1 MLKIDERLFQR
12 LVEVRRDLHRNPE
25 LSWQE
30 YRTADQVCSFLD
42 DLSDVD
48 YRRDVAGAGIVAEI
62 DRGNSDRWVALRAD
76 MDALPVNEETE
87 LPFASSVPGVMHACG
102 HDAHMTVLLG
112 AAALLADQAEL
123 PAPIRFLFQPAEE
136 TGDGAKAMI
145 EADVLQDVG
154 MIFGG
159 HVDRHY
165 PVGSIVVTDGAVNAS
180 SDQFSIHIQ
189 GRGGHA
195 ARPHETVDTVVVGS
209 LLVMAVQTIVS
220 REINPSHPSV
230 VTVGR
235 FEAGTAANVIA
246 DRATLKGTVRAQ
258 DAEVRLSLESSLRR
272 IARSIAQLHNADIDV
287 EFKRGTPE
295 LVNQGVPVNLA
306 RGAATDVVGAS
317 HVLSMETANMGGE
330 DFSYYLQHVPGCY
343 VRYGSRSEERH
354 AFPAHS
360 SRFDVD
366 ESVLAVGASYLAR
379 IANLAGAYLAA
390 SNDNLAASGATP

>member
-1 MLKIDERLFQR
+1 MLKPDKRLYDR
-12 LVEVRRDLHRNPE
+12 LVSVRRDFHQNPE

-30 YRTADQVCSFLD
+30 YRTADQVCAFLD
-42 DLSDVD
+42 ELPEIS
-48 YRRDVAGAGIVAEI
+48 YRRDVAGVGIVAELK
-62 DRGNSDRWVALRAD
+62 RGRGDRWVALRAD
-76 MDALPVNEETE
+76 LDALPVHEETE

-102 HDAHMTVLLG
+102 HDVHTTVLLG
-112 AAALLADQAEL
+112 AAALLASEPDL

-136 TGDGAKAMI
+136 TGDGAQAMI
-145 EADVLQDVG
+145 EAGVLKDVG

-180 SDQFSIHIQ
+180 SDRFELHIQ

-195 ARPHETVDTVVVGS
+195 ARPHETVDAVVVGS

-235 FEAGTAANVIA
+235 FEAGSAPNVIA
-246 DRATLKGTVRAQ
+246 DRATLLGTVRAQ
-258 DAEVRLSLESSLRR
+258 DAEVRLNLEASFRR
-272 IARSIAQLHNADIDV
+272 IASSIAQLHGADIDV
-287 EFKRGTPE
+287 EFQRGTPALINE
-295 LVNQGVPVNLA
+295 GVAVGLA
-306 RGAATDVVGAS
+306 RDAATDVVTADR
-317 HVLSMETANMGGE
+317 VLAMETANMGGE

-343 VRYGSRSEERH
+343 VRYGSQGGDRH

-366 ESVLAVGASYLAR
+366 ETVLAVGASYLAR
-379 IANLAGAYLAA
+379 IAKVAGAYLVASPDTLPATEAA
-390 SNDNLAASGATP
+390 P